1 MDQLVNDSR
10 VICSVVMVTDL
21 WYLRQ
26 KCIKDLSYIG
36 CSDS

>member
-1 MDQLVNDSR
+1 MDRLVNDSR
-10 VICSVVMVTDL
+10 VTCSVVMVMDL

-26 KCIKDLSYIG
+26 KCIKDLSNIG